1 MTETSLCGAYLYRP
15 SRDVYN
21 LSVGQETP
29 YVLRNPKA
37 RYDVHITLSL
47 VQMRT
52 FLYPRISTEHTVFN
66 KVYKL
71 RDTFQ
76 IKATI
81 LNVERCRPVYKL
93 C

>member
-1 MTETSLCGAYLYRP
+1 MSLCGAYLYRP
-15 SRDVYN
+15 FRDMYD
-21 LSVGQETP
+21 LSVGQDNP
-29 YVLRNPKA
+29 HVLRNPKA
-37 RYDVHITLSL
+37 RYHVHITLSL

-52 FLYPRISTEHTVFN
+52 FFYPRTSTEHTIFN
-66 KVYKL
+66 KAHKL
-71 RDTFQ
+71 RDMFQ